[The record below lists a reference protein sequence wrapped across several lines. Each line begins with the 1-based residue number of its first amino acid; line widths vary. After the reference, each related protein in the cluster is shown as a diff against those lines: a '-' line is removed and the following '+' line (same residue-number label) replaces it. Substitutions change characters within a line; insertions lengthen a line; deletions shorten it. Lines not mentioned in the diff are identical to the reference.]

1 MNKIQA
7 VIFDL
12 DGVLTDSEWFIAEA
26 GRLMFKETHHV
37 EVNHEDFK
45 PFTGLGE
52 NTFLGGVA
60 EKFGIADFNIDRDK
74 KRTYE
79 IYAEI
84 VRGKLTALPGSVE
97 FVYRCRE
104 LGLKTALATSTDY
117 VKMIANLEAVGLINN
132 ELCSGELRSD
142 QIGLA
147 AAIEAAARHK
157 AFDALVNGLDVSRQ
171 KPFPDLFLEAA
182 SRLETDPGNCWVVED
197 SLGGVRAA
205 KTGGM
210 KCLGLLTSFTEAE
223 LREAGADKIAGN
235 LNSIRPEELLQEP

>member
-1 MNKIQA
+1 MSKIQA

-37 EVNHEDFK
+37 EVSHDDFK

-79 IYAEI
+79 IYTEI
-84 VRGKLTALPGSVE
+84 VKGKLTALPGSVE
-97 FVYRCRE
+97 FVHRCRE

-117 VKMIANLEAVGLINN
+117 VKMIANLEAIGLINN
-132 ELCSGELRSD
+132 EMRSD

-147 AAIEAAARHK
+147 AAIEAAARNK
-157 AFDALVNGLDVSRQ
+157 AFDALVNGLDVKRQ

-182 SRLETDPGNCWVVED
+182 SRLETDPADCWVVED
-197 SLGGVRAA
+197 SVGGVQAA
-205 KTGGM
+205 KSGGM

-223 LREAGADKIAGN
+223 LREAGADKIARD
-235 LNSIRPEELLQEP
+235 LNAVKPEELL